1 MGSKVLTNNRKQN
14 MTIEKITPFAHG
26 FFAMLV
32 FNGQPNEITF
42 DTEAEVFA
50 YVAAFNTIGA

>member
-1 MGSKVLTNNRKQN
+1 

-26 FFAMLV
+26 VFAMLV
-32 FNGQPNEITF
+32 FNDQPNEMTF

-50 YVAAFNTIGA
+50 YVAAFNKIGA